1 VVEGFARVYELIVS
15 FITLSSARALAL
27 GASILRLLGLVP
39 DDLSVRLLSV
49 GGKAGSS
56 LGGILRSLQ
65 GEQFLSK
72 PSRQRSGD

>member
-15 FITLSSARALAL
+15 FITLSSARALDGAL
-27 GASILRLLGLVP
+27 RASILRLLGLVP

-65 GEQFLSK
+65 GE
-72 PSRQRSGD
+72 